1 MKKSERFYMKN
12 YLIINF
18 EAIGMSLFITL
29 VIMTIILIFISS
41 IINKENYNKI
51 TYLYEERFGN
61 LPQTARM
68 ARGASL
74 IGSPGIYLA
83 KVDFIMSSLILPYN
97 RVFNRDMS
105 FEEYSFIRTLPSE
118 LTTGFKVEAIL
129 WIIESIVLVCFILL
143 NVLFY

>member
-1 MKKSERFYMKN
+1 MKN

-51 TYLYEERFGN
+51 AYLYEERFGN

>member
-1 MKKSERFYMKN
+1 MKN

-18 EAIGMSLFITL
+18 ETIGMSLFIAL
-29 VIMTIILIFISS
+29 VTMTIILVFISS
-41 IINKENYNKI
+41 IINKENYKKI
-51 TYLYEERFGN
+51 THLYEERFGN

-74 IGSPGIYLA
+74 IGSPGIYFA

-97 RVFNRDMS
+97 RVFNHDMS
-105 FEEYSFIRTLPSE
+105 FEEYFFIRALPSE

-129 WIIESIVLVCFILL
+129 WIIESIILVCFILL
-143 NVLFY
+143 NVFFY

>member
-1 MKKSERFYMKN
+1 MKN

-18 EAIGMSLFITL
+18 ETIGMSLFIAL

-41 IINKENYNKI
+41 IINKENCKKI
-51 TYLYEERFGN
+51 THLYEERFGN
-61 LPQTARM
+61 LPQMARM

-74 IGSPGIYLA
+74 IGSPGIYFA

-105 FEEYSFIRTLPSE
+105 FEEYFFIRTLPSE

-143 NVLFY
+143 NVFFY

>member
-1 MKKSERFYMKN
+1 MKN

-18 EAIGMSLFITL
+18 ETIGMSLFIAL

-41 IINKENYNKI
+41 IINKENYKKI
-51 TYLYEERFGN
+51 THLYEERFGN
-61 LPQTARM
+61 LPQMARM

-74 IGSPGIYLA
+74 IGSPGIYFA
-83 KVDFIMSSLILPYN
+83 KVDFIMSSLIFPYN

-105 FEEYSFIRTLPSE
+105 FEEYFFIRTLPSE

-143 NVLFY
+143 NVFFY